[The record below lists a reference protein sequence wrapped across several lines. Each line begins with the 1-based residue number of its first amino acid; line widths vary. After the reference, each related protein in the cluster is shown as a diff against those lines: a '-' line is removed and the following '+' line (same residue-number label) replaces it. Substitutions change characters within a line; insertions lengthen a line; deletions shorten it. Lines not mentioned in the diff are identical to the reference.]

1 MIRLWRLLG
10 YPARLRLLLA
20 LVLSAAAGCFGI
32 VLMGLSGWFLTAAAL
47 AGASGAGY
55 VFNHLYPSAGVRASA
70 FGRVLTRY
78 GEQIVGHDATLSLS
92 AELRPRLFAA
102 SAASQRG
109 FAPMPAKELSTL
121 IDDVD
126 AAEAGFLRVF
136 SPAAAIL
143 ASMLVALGFAF
154 AADAAV
160 GSLTLV
166 LFALAGFLFPFLAVK
181 RTQQA
186 ASELAS
192 RGDAVRERTA
202 RLVENAVELDIV
214 GALGRESSDVLQSL
228 DDWIDLQDRIDA
240 PYRRLGILTGLFGG
254 GAALFM
260 LWRALSG
267 EVDLALAVG
276 AALAT
281 IAAFDATAAMVKILE
296 AVNRSGLAARRLAD
310 RIEQEET
317 PWNTA
322 RDRAKSLETVF
333 PLKAEGL
340 KVRAASSAPE
350 IGPLSF
356 EIGPG
361 EIVQLVGPSGCGKT
375 TVAESLMRLQPLIA
389 GTLSYGPVACND
401 VRIASVLRRIA
412 IAPQLPAFLP
422 GTLADQLRLAN
433 PEATE
438 DEMTR
443 ALKTAC
449 ALDFVTRRGDG
460 LETWFSEDRLPFS
473 GGELR
478 RIGIARALLAD
489 PDLLILD
496 EPLAGLQG
504 SLGRKLSGH
513 LAAWAGQEGRSLLV
527 LVHEEQDWS
536 AEGLHS
542 QVISV
547 NQARSTPAMA

>member
-1 MIRLWRLLG
+1 MIQLWRRLG
-10 YPARLRLLLA
+10 CPARLRLFLA
-20 LVLSAAAGCFGI
+20 LALSAAAGCFGI

-55 VFNHLYPSAGVRASA
+55 AFNHLYPSAGVRASA

-78 GEQIVGHDATLSLS
+78 GEQVVGHDATLSLS
-92 AELRPRLFAA
+92 ARLRPRLFAS

-109 FAPMPAKELSTL
+109 FASMPAKELSSL

-126 AAEAGFLRVF
+126 AAEAGFLKVF
-136 SPAAAIL
+136 IPAAAIL
-143 ASMLVALGFAF
+143 ASMFVALGFAF
-154 AADAAV
+154 AADWMAGLA
-160 GSLTLV
+160 TLV
-166 LFALAGFLFPFLAVK
+166 LFALAGFFLPLLAVK
-181 RTQQA
+181 RTQKQ

-240 PYRRLGILTGLFGG
+240 PYRQLGVLTGLFGG
-254 GAALFM
+254 VAALFI

-267 EVDLALAVG
+267 EADLALAVG

-296 AVNRSGLAARRLAD
+296 AVNRSGLGAQRLAD
-310 RIEQEET
+310 RLEQEET

-322 RDRAKSLETVF
+322 REQAKPLETVF
-333 PLKAEGL
+333 PLKAEDL
-340 KVRAASSAPE
+340 TVRAAANAPE

-356 EIGPG
+356 EIGAG
-361 EIVQLVGPSGCGKT
+361 QIVQLVGPSGCGKT
-375 TVAESLMRLQPLIA
+375 TLAEGLMRLQPLIA
-389 GTLSYGPVACND
+389 GTLSYGGLPASD

-438 DEMTR
+438 EEMTD
-443 ALKTAC
+443 ALETAC

-460 LETWFSEDRLPFS
+460 LETVFSEDRLPFS

-489 PDLLILD
+489 PELLILD
-496 EPLAGLQG
+496 EPLAGLQA
-504 SLGRKLSGH
+504 SLGRKLAGR
-513 LAAWAGQEGRSLLV
+513 LTRWAGQGRRSLLV

-536 AEGLHS
+536 GDGLHQ
-542 QVISV
+542 QVIRV
-547 NQARSTPAMA
+547 AQNRSTPATA